1 MTQTKFKAPQTFC
14 LRRFPYMWN
23 SIVAMV
29 K

>member
-14 LRRFPYMWN
+14 LRRFLYMWN